1 MLNPH
6 PHTAPAPIRHHFVV
20 DPNSSRPPYIP
31 HHLLGSKAHHRVMH
45 WIDPLK
51 RSAIPKHHIRGVFAL
66 GRRPVVLSLNGSAD
80 LLVQWMTLPHQ
91 LAQHSRPV
99 RRLLLLHQL
108 LGTPDITDPRKTA
121 LLSPVGYPCFVHLPT
136 QPFPPVHT
144 HLDQKGK
151 PRLKPKM
158 QKSQL
163 FMHPVI

>member
-1 MLNPH
+1 MGRLISSCSGCI
-6 PHTAPAPIRHHFVV
+6 APPACP
-20 DPNSSRPPYIP
+20 
-31 HHLLGSKAHHRVMH
+31 
-45 WIDPLK
+45 
-51 RSAIPKHHIRGVFAL
+51 AL
-66 GRRPVVLSLNGSAD
+66 PASPSLA
-80 LLVQWMTLPHQ
+80 
-91 LAQHSRPV
+91 AA
-99 RRLLLLHQL
+99 HQL

-163 FMHPVI
+163 FMHPVIINKDACICPTPNSAPAFCSLGSPA